1 MSVLKSQR
9 PLPLVL
15 SFVLLLMLA
24 VPSGFGS
31 AYPSHPPQSAARGK
45 ILSIAA
51 GSDHSLAL
59 KADGTVVVWGRN
71 NHGQLNMPSGLG
83 GVKSIAAGTF
93 HSLALKS
100 DGTVV
105 AWGENARG
113 QTDVP
118 AGLDGVVA
126 IAAGGYHSLALKAD
140 GTVVAWGN
148 NTYGQS
154 NVPAGLEGV
163 VAIAAGGYHS
173 MALKADGTVVAWGK
187 NMYHE
192 SEVPLGLDGVV
203 AISAGLD
210 HSLALKA
217 DGTVVAWGQLT
228 GVQFEAPG
236 DDHLS
241 GLTVQEGDL
250 DPAFSAGVTDYSTYV
265 AASVNSVHVTATLAD
280 ADSAELY
287 VDGKPHASGTVA
299 EVSTPGA
306 STEIRIRVEPYLKPG
321 RTYKI
326 TVQKDDAPPNV
337 LFDPNGQAAPA
348 QTAESTVTV
357 TDAES
362 GVDAAS
368 LWYAWT
374 QSTAVPASGWTSCA
388 NGATL
393 KQTSGDGNWYLHIR
407 AQDQVGNVTDA
418 VSNAFVLD
426 NTVPVLALNG
436 GNPIHIPQGGT
447 YTEPGATVTDALDG
461 VIPPSNIA
469 ISGALTRAALAITRS
484 NIRSRTA
491 RGIPP
496 R

>member
-1 MSVLKSQR
+1 
-9 PLPLVL
+9 
-15 SFVLLLMLA
+15 
-24 VPSGFGS
+24 
-31 AYPSHPPQSAARGK
+31 
-45 ILSIAA
+45 
-51 GSDHSLAL
+51 
-59 KADGTVVVWGRN
+59 
-71 NHGQLNMPSGLG
+71 
-83 GVKSIAAGTF
+83 
-93 HSLALKS
+93 
-100 DGTVV
+100 
-105 AWGENARG
+105 
-113 QTDVP
+113 
-118 AGLDGVVA
+118 
-126 IAAGGYHSLALKAD
+126 
-140 GTVVAWGN
+140 
-148 NTYGQS
+148 
-154 NVPAGLEGV
+154 VPAGLEGV

-426 NTVPVLALNG
+426 NTAPVLALNG